1 MNETIIEKNPE
12 NNLINDYIDID
23 TVLKVINDSLTR
35 NNDEVVIVNENAD
48 VNFNVVLHYNIQCVT
63 ANDVNSG
70 LYDTVK
76 YLMDHVIKHFTNEC
90 SFKRYVI
97 LYIAN
102 FIMKIAQLTT
112 TSFKTPTRNA
122 QIIM

>member
-1 MNETIIEKNPE
+1 M
-12 NNLINDYIDID
+12 
-23 TVLKVINDSLTR
+23 
-35 NNDEVVIVNENAD
+35 IVNENAD
-48 VNFNVVLHYNIQCVT
+48 ANFNVILHYNIQCVT

-76 YLMDHVIKHFTNEC
+76 YLMDHVIKHFTNAC
-90 SFKRYVI
+90 YFKRYVI
-97 LYIAN
+97 LCIASL
-102 FIMKIAQLTT
+102 IMKIVQLTT

>member
-1 MNETIIEKNPE
+1 MNETILEKNPE

-76 YLMDHVIKHFTNEC
+76 YLMDHVIKHFTKEC
-90 SFKRYVI
+90 SFKRCAI

-112 TSFKTPTRNA
+112 TSFKNPTRNA
-122 QIIM
+122 QIII

>member
-1 MNETIIEKNPE
+1 MNETILEKNPE

-76 YLMDHVIKHFTNEC
+76 YLMDHVIKDFTNEC
-90 SFKRYVI
+90 SFKRCAI

-112 TSFKTPTRNA
+112 TSFKNPTRNA
-122 QIIM
+122 QIII

>member
-1 MNETIIEKNPE
+1 M
-12 NNLINDYIDID
+12 
-23 TVLKVINDSLTR
+23 
-35 NNDEVVIVNENAD
+35 IVNENAD
-48 VNFNVVLHYNIQCVT
+48 VNFNVVLYYNIQCVT

-90 SFKRYVI
+90 SFKRCAI

-112 TSFKTPTRNA
+112 TSFKNPTRNA
-122 QIIM
+122 QIII

>member
-1 MNETIIEKNPE
+1 M
-12 NNLINDYIDID
+12 
-23 TVLKVINDSLTR
+23 
-35 NNDEVVIVNENAD
+35 IVNENAD
-48 VNFNVVLHYNIQCVT
+48 ANFNVILHYNIQCVT

-76 YLMDHVIKHFTNEC
+76 YLMDHVIKHFTNAC
-90 SFKRYVI
+90 YFKRYVI

-102 FIMKIAQLTT
+102 LIMKIVQLTT

>member
-1 MNETIIEKNPE
+1 MKMLMPILMSYYII
-12 NNLINDYIDID
+12 
-23 TVLKVINDSLTR
+23 T
-35 NNDEVVIVNENAD
+35 
-48 VNFNVVLHYNIQCVT
+48 FNVT

-76 YLMDHVIKHFTNEC
+76 YLMDHVIKHFTNAC
-90 SFKRYVI
+90 YFKRYVI

-102 FIMKIAQLTT
+102 LIMKIVQLTT

>member
-1 MNETIIEKNPE
+1 MNETILEKNPE

-102 FIMKIAQLTT
+102 FIMKIAQLAT

>member
-1 MNETIIEKNPE
+1 MNETILEKNPE

-48 VNFNVVLHYNIQCVT
+48 VSFNVVLYYNIQCVT

-76 YLMDHVIKHFTNEC
+76 YLMDHVIKHFTNAC
-90 SFKRYVI
+90 YFKRYVI
-97 LYIAN
+97 LDIAN
-102 FIMKIAQLTT
+102 LIMKIVQLTT